1 MYIENDYVSIF
12 LIKKKEGGIDIKKKI
27 FFLITFFS
35 ILLFKTINV
44 NAESATF
51 YEGEYI
57 DNIYMSKYQ
66 YSTNT
71 IYYQKARFFRK
82 SDTNE
87 FAYCIEPF
95 NFFNE
100 GSTYQ
105 SVVNP
110 YNLSASQKQR
120 IERIAHFG
128 YGYKNHTDVKWYAIT
143 QMMIWEAA
151 DPSSGS
157 YYFTDYLNGN
167 KIYPYQS
174 EIAEINNLVN
184 TYDVLPLM
192 NEKTYDIIENQTIL
206 IDGGDILNYYN
217 TNDNRIKKQGN
228 SILINNLTEGIYEF
242 SLSRNDNTYN
252 KPVIFYQSYN
262 SQNLVNTGN
271 LESKSI
277 KFYVNVYK
285 TGININKL
293 DKDTESTTPSGEANL
308 NGAIINVLDIKK
320 HIVRKITIEDNK
332 GYTENLPFGTYY
344 LEEIEAGT
352 GYSINKELY
361 EITISVE
368 NPQPTIDYYNKV
380 IEKKLKIIKEYGEG
394 ENFSLEKDIDFEIY
408 DKDNKLTKTIST
420 DENGEVTVIL
430 PYGTYTIK
438 QKNSTNGY
446 SSVEPFQIIVDKD
459 DEEEIILKDYKIP
472 VPNTYHNKINI
483 LILLLILFPY
493 II

>member
-1 MYIENDYVSIF
+1 
-12 LIKKKEGGIDIKKKI
+12 
-27 FFLITFFS
+27 
-35 ILLFKTINV
+35 
-44 NAESATF
+44 
-51 YEGEYI
+51 
-57 DNIYMSKYQ
+57 MSLVYL
-66 YSTNT
+66 
-71 IYYQKARFFRK
+71 
-82 SDTNE
+82 E
-87 FAYCIEPF
+87 
-95 NFFNE
+95 
-100 GSTYQ
+100 
-105 SVVNP
+105 
-110 YNLSASQKQR
+110 
-120 IERIAHFG
+120 
-128 YGYKNHTDVKWYAIT
+128 
-143 QMMIWEAA
+143 MI
-151 DPSSGS
+151 
-157 YYFTDYLNGN
+157 
-167 KIYPYQS
+167 
-174 EIAEINNLVN
+174 
-184 TYDVLPLM
+184 
-192 NEKTYDIIENQTIL
+192 IL
-206 IDGGDILNYYN
+206 I
-217 TNDNRIKKQGN
+217 
-228 SILINNLTEGIYEF
+228 
-242 SLSRNDNTYN
+242 
-252 KPVIFYQSYN
+252 IFYQSYN

-394 ENFSLEKDIDFEIY
+394 DNFSPEKDIDFEIY

-420 DENGEVTVIL
+420 DENGEVNVIL